1 MSSYWRERELQHIE
15 NLIQNDSSI
24 AQKLRNNQLR
34 ALDEIER
41 LIEHFYG
48 RYASTEGISMEEARK
63 RIGKLDME
71 RYERLAKRYVAE
83 RKFTKKA
90 NEEMRLYNASMRI
103 NRLQLLM
110 LEMQLEIIAA
120 TSDDERL
127 LFEEMIKSA
136 KAEYER
142 QAGILGESLNH
153 NQKKLAAIVNSSF
166 LNAAWSDRLW
176 SNQTALRSELEKLL
190 NRGILQGIN
199 SSVLARDLRKV
210 INSSISNSERLMRT
224 EMARVQGDVFKDS
237 MKQGDYD
244 AYEYIAEPSACPIC
258 KALDGKV
265 FQLNEMTIGVNMYPM
280 HPNCKCATAAAMN
293 RVKLETELDSRG
305 LNIEN
310 SNIQLLNNENKN
322 EKIEELRKRIISD
335 EQSKKI
341 EEGQQ
346 NKHIDGTNE
355 YKQYVEKYK
364 KKGQYGPSVI
374 TITFEQIQNLI
385 AQFHG
390 KGEIIINKN
399 GQWNNTEI
407 ILDNDTVIGRAI
419 NNLNGKDAETTVF
432 KIHYSNDGVHIVPDY
447 PSKKRKR

>member
-71 RYERLAKRYVAE
+71 RYERLAKKYVAE
-83 RKFTKKA
+83 RNFTNKA
-90 NEEMRLYNASMRI
+90 NDEMRLYNASMRI

-110 LEMQLEIIAA
+110 LEIQLEIIAA

-127 LFEEMIKSA
+127 LFDEMIKSA
-136 KAEYER
+136 KVEYER

-166 LNAAWSDRLW
+166 LNATWSDRLW

-190 NRGILQGIN
+190 NRGIIQGIN
-199 SSVLARDLRKV
+199 SRVLARDMRKV
-210 INSSISNSERLMRT
+210 FNSSISNSERLMRT

-265 FQLNEMTIGVNMYPM
+265 FNLNDMKIGVNMYPM
-280 HPNCKCATAAAMN
+280 HPNCKCATAAAMD
-293 RVKLETELDSRG
+293 REAWDADLRRRG
-305 LNIEN
+305 L
-310 SNIQLLNNENKN
+310 
-322 EKIEELRKRIISD
+322 
-335 EQSKKI
+335 
-341 EEGQQ
+341 
-346 NKHIDGTNE
+346 
-355 YKQYVEKYK
+355 
-364 KKGQYGPSVI
+364 
-374 TITFEQIQNLI
+374 
-385 AQFHG
+385 
-390 KGEIIINKN
+390 
-399 GQWNNTEI
+399 
-407 ILDNDTVIGRAI
+407 
-419 NNLNGKDAETTVF
+419 
-432 KIHYSNDGVHIVPDY
+432 
-447 PSKKRKR
+447 